1 VMYGSRIAVL
11 DPIPGNPLPGL
22 SEPDLHRFY
31 AYLEEKRGAREFAAR
46 RDIDPLDFPYVL
58 GNIVL
63 FDVLYQP
70 LRFRYRLVGSMIVAR
85 VGYDMTGKF
94 LHEHPHPSYRDYM
107 LECYAEVIRSRRP
120 SGGDYDLFMDR
131 EIRRYRCIRVPLSND
146 GEIIDKIISA
156 AIPRPVAAAR

>member
-1 VMYGSRIAVL
+1 MYGSPIAVIA
-11 DPIPGNPLPGL
+11 PIPGDPLAGL
-22 SEPDLHRFY
+22 SEPGLHRLY
-31 AYLEEKRGAREFAAR
+31 TYLEAKRGDREFAAR
-46 RDIDPLDFPYVL
+46 RDIDPLDFAYVL

-70 LRFRYRLVGSMIVAR
+70 LRFRYRLVGSLIVAR

-120 SGGDYDLFMDR
+120 SGGNYDLFMDR
-131 EIRRYRCIRVPLSND
+131 EIKRYQCIRVPFSTD
-146 GEIIDKIISA
+146 GKTIDMVISA
-156 AIPRPVAAAR
+156 AIPKPIPA